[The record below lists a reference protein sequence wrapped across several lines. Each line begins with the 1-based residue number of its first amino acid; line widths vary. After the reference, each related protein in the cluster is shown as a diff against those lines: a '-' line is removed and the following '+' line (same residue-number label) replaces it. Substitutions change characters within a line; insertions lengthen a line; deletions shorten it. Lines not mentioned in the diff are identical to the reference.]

1 MNAGEDKYQEPEK
14 NNSNI
19 DLWKSVQQTPA
30 SQVKPATLNGV
41 ACKSVKPHYQR
52 MRATEKFGPFGIG
65 WGVIPTTVKFER
77 TAIGDTHLL
86 HYTATFFFIHDSQR
100 GEFPICST
108 VKEAYVTSGGK
119 GYLKIDDT
127 ADKKVAT
134 NALTKG
140 LSFLGFSA
148 DVFHGLYDDVNYVN
162 HMQIE
167 EFGKLKDKQID
178 EKHEYQEWRSKSLS
192 ELALCDSVASLEKL
206 YFQIIRRMNEKSDSK
221 AVVKAEEVKTARL
234 NQLMEKK

>member
-1 MNAGEDKYQEPEK
+1 MSTEEDVYQKPED
-14 NNSNI
+14 NNTNI
-19 DLWKSVQQTPA
+19 DLWKSVEQTPA
-30 SQVKPATLNGV
+30 SQVKPAKLNGV

-52 MRATEKFGPFGIG
+52 MRATEMFGPFGEG
-65 WGVIPTTVKFER
+65 WGVIPESVKFER
-77 TAIGDTHLL
+77 TQIGDTHLL
-86 HYTATFFFIHDSQR
+86 HYTATMFYIFKGKR

-108 VKEAYVTSGGK
+108 EKEAYVTSAGK

-148 DVFHGLYDDVNYVN
+148 DVFHGLYDDINYVN
-162 HMQIE
+162 HMQSE
-167 EFGKLKDKQID
+167 EIGEKEIKQID
-178 EKHEYQEWRSKSLS
+178 EKHEYQEWRSKALS
-192 ELALCDSVASLEKL
+192 ELALCDTVASLEKL
-206 YFQIIRRMNEKSDSK
+206 YFSVLRKMNEKGDSK

-234 NQLMEKK
+234 NKLMEKK